1 MNRSLSILAV
11 TVVVV
16 VAAYYGFSRFAST
29 SAPPG
34 NPVQAPLAATQ
45 NATGK
50 AAAATEGMGQAAAST
65 SVSAPE
71 SSPSAS
77 TIGAQ
82 APHGTFSI
90 VIDKA
95 HPPAPTDVIRVS
107 KDDPVT
113 LSVTTDRPGN
123 LEVHGYRKEVKVQP
137 GTTGT
142 LSFVAN
148 MTGRFPIDLHAS
160 DGEHVEVTAL
170 EVMPR

>member
-1 MNRSLSILAV
+1 MNRSFSILVV
-11 TVVVV
+11 TIAVV

-29 SAPPG
+29 SAPPR
-34 NPVQAPLAATQ
+34 NQPEAPLAAAQ

-50 AAAATEGMGQAAAST
+50 AALAAAS
-65 SVSAPE
+65 VDQPAAPYV
-71 SSPSAS
+71 AS
-77 TIGAQ
+77 TSKPAPSPGPAGAEP
-82 APHGTFSI
+82 PHGTFAI

-107 KDDPVT
+107 KDLAVT
-113 LSVTTDRPGN
+113 LSITSDREGK

-137 GTTGT
+137 GTTGK
-142 LSFVAN
+142 LSFVAS

-160 DGEHVEVTAL
+160 NGEHVEVTAL

>member
-1 MNRSLSILAV
+1 VNRSLSILLV
-11 TVVVV
+11 TIVVV

-34 NPVQAPLAATQ
+34 NQAQAPLAATQ

-50 AAAATEGMGQAAAST
+50 AAAATEGMGQVVEST
-65 SVSAPE
+65 
-71 SSPSAS
+71 SAS
-77 TIGAQ
+77 TVEPPSARTAVAQ
-82 APHGTFSI
+82 APGAFSI
-90 VIDKA
+90 VIDRA

-160 DGEHVEVTAL
+160 DGEHIEVTAL